1 MSPTHYPTPSLN
13 HHRPRARVVFT
24 SIATS
29 ILAITLQ
36 ACSGS
41 PGGDGGTPPPAVTA
55 TSTFNVKDAVVLYTT
70 ATPISTAQLQTQTG
84 LAAKSPTPG
93 IPTFIDGRTNPSPIA
108 NNPNPNNPNN
118 ANTKPPLIAALSTN
132 SKAFNLVSVDSNG
145 ISHQAIESIYLNRVL
160 YTLRPPVNNGITGKA
175 LGDPHVY
182 IAFSSQAFDADANDY
197 SEFIRKNAAQPCALY
212 AVNTSTNAPACV
224 LANVEPVPFFDNSND
239 GSFDTSNR
247 KSMQFDAEGN
257 IYLAGYPFTVGNER
271 VAKSSKA
278 RLYKIQKGSFLA
290 TPLTQDNESVAFF
303 TVLGSGD
310 PVVALKRDTG
320 SGVDLALIQT
330 KNTPATR
337 HNIAFNLSQPFVN
350 VDTYRSLIY
359 GSDAG
364 TDINLVRTSSAGVER
379 ASLDYYAPNNA
390 SGSHHSLQSGG
401 KTYTGLKPRRVIA
414 GDDGKFYTVY
424 TATATDGSSDKTL
437 LVYQTLPFARDPV
450 VAIPFTGD
458 WWAWLKS
465 RPIQV
470 KRGLLYH
477 HATLDRAN
485 SGYIDI
491 IKVVR
496 LNDGKTQT
504 LLADR
509 NYRIDNWKALGD
521 TLYFSGLENSS
532 NKVIQGQVNTKRIAQ
547 QSDWSSQAWAA
558 FTPVNTSTSASALSA
573 SFAVQ
578 DLESLAPQQPLS
590 DTGLQPAVL
599 AFDSTEK
606 TALISFTKYM
616 DKPAV
621 EGLLQASP
629 KEGGAASALFPLWA
643 YQNVYL
649 VYDTSNGLKDGL
661 ADAQTSGLPVGG
673 KSYELGSTESLP
685 DAYGW
690 STPPIS
696 YKVVEKQNGV
706 YGLYVPASLLI
717 TSQPSDQT
725 VTAGQTASF
734 AVAATATAGSGTVRY
749 QWKKNGADIKDATYS
764 SYTTPATVLDDD
776 SAIYAVAVSNAD
788 GTLMSSNVTLYVTPA
803 IANAVPAPVISSQP
817 ASQTINAG
825 QTATF
830 NVSATHGSLTY
841 QWKKNSV
848 DIPDATN
855 SSYTTVATSFADN
868 GAVFTVNVSNATGSV
883 SSGGAVL
890 TVNSPPVITTQPAS
904 QSVTAGQT
912 ATFTVAVTGTEPL
925 AYQWRKNGSNISGAT
940 LSSYTTPETVGA
952 DSGAVFTVAV
962 SNAFGSVVS
971 GGAVVTVNAQIDY
984 GGTYS
989 CTFDG
994 DDKGT
999 ITAVA
1004 PSPFGDFSTC
1014 SGKSTN
1020 GGVFSCT
1027 GRIASN
1033 GVISGNTS
1041 TGTVLTGNAVGGAD
1055 NAAAQGSWS
1064 SASYRGTFACTRS
1077 RAAASRYSLVA
1088 NGSGGFYDKTECVMD
1103 NSTGLVWEGKTA
1115 SGSRAGYSYTNFDD
1129 ANSAQY
1135 WNGSAYV
1142 NPTQAV
1148 IDASTNSIGYKNSV
1162 NTSALCGYTDWR
1174 LPTKEELQGILASS
1188 GSPRIDTTWF
1198 PHTQVNYYWSSSPY
1212 VGVSHGAWGVGFS
1225 IGYVNG
1231 NYYRDYGF
1239 AVRLVRTTLAVNPA
1253 SVAPAITAPPFSQS
1267 VIAGYAATFT
1277 VTASGTAPL
1286 GYQWKKNGSDISG
1299 ATSSSYRTPA
1309 TSSADNGAVYS
1320 VTVSNSAGTV
1330 TSNSATLTV
1339 NPAPVAPS
1347 FTVQP
1352 ASQSVSAG
1360 QSATFTATAT
1370 GTAPLSYQWKK
1381 NGNTIAGAT
1390 ASSYTTAA
1398 TSVADSGAVFTVVV
1412 SNSLG
1417 SDTSNSA
1424 TLTVNPASVA
1434 PAITAQPA
1442 SQSVITGETA
1452 SFSVTA
1458 SGTAPLGYQWKLNGI
1473 DISGATSSTYTTPV
1487 TVIGDNGRVFTVVV
1501 SNGTGTVT
1509 SSNATLS
1516 VFATKYSEV
1525 ANASGGTYARTEC
1538 VKDNITGLVWEGKN
1552 PGNSPSGTARLATST
1567 YTNYDDVSS
1576 AQKLSGATYVNPT
1589 QADIDDST
1597 NSIGYRD
1604 SVRASGLCG
1613 YTDWRLPT
1621 KEELLGIVDTSK
1633 ASSPYI
1639 DTVWFP
1645 NMPAAP
1651 IYWTSSPLDHRLW
1664 GSIATGYAWYID
1676 FYTADTLAEPRTDSS
1691 VRSGI
1696 GLEKVRLVRP

>member
-1 MSPTHYPTPSLN
+1 MSPTHNP
-13 HHRPRARVVFT
+13 RPRIVFT
-24 SIATS
+24 SIAAG

-84 LAAKSPTPG
+84 LAAKSPTSG
-93 IPTFIDGRTNPSPIA
+93 IPTFIDGRTNPNPF
-108 NNPNPNNPNN
+108 NNNTNNTNI
-118 ANTKPPLIAALSTN
+118 TQPPLIAALSTN

-145 ISHQAIESIYLNRVL
+145 VSHQTIESIYLNRVL

-212 AVNTSTNAPACV
+212 AVNTSNNSPACV

-257 IYLAGYPFTVGNER
+257 IYLAGYPFTVGNDR

-330 KNTPATR
+330 KTSPATR

-590 DTGLQPAVL
+590 DTGLQPAIL

-673 KSYELGSTESLP
+673 KSYELGSTDNLP

-696 YKVVEKQNGV
+696 YKVVEKQNGI

-749 QWKKNGADIKDATYS
+749 QWKKNGADIKDATNS

-890 TVNSPPVITTQPAS
+890 TVNSPPVISTQPAN

-940 LSSYTTPETVGA
+940 SSSYTTPETVGA

-1115 SGSRAGYSYTNFDD
+1115 SPATSRLGTSYYTNYDST
-1129 ANSAQY
+1129 NIPQKY
-1135 WNGSAYV
+1135 QGNVYV
-1142 NPTQAV
+1142 TQTE
-1148 IDASTNSIGYKNSV
+1148 IDARTNSIGYKNSV
-1162 NTSALCGYTDWR
+1162 NASALCGYTDWR
-1174 LPTKEELQGILASS
+1174 MPTKEELQGIKVS
-1188 GSPRIDTTWF
+1188 GSHPTIDSAWF
-1198 PHTQVNYYWSSSPY
+1198 PNTQAYFYWSSSPY
-1212 VGVSHGAWGVGFS
+1212 VGVSNDAWVVDFATSIVLNHG
-1225 IGYVNG
+1225 
-1231 NYYRDYGF
+1231 RDYSRNF
-1239 AVRLVRTTLAVNPA
+1239 VRLVRTTLAVNPA
-1253 SVAPAITAPPFSQS
+1253 PVAPAITAPPASQS
-1267 VIAGYAATFT
+1267 VIAGQSATFT

-1299 ATSSSYRTPA
+1299 ATSSIYTTPA

-1330 TSNSATLTV
+1330 TSNSATLTA

-1412 SNSLG
+1412 SNSVG
-1417 SDTSNSA
+1417 SVTSNSA

-1458 SGTAPLGYQWKLNGI
+1458 TGTAPLSYQWKKNGS
-1473 DISGATSSTYTTPV
+1473 DISGATSSSFTTAA
-1487 TVIGDNGRVFTVVV
+1487 TVIGDSGAVFTVVV

-1509 SSNATLS
+1509 SSSATLS

-1538 VKDNITGLVWEGKN
+1538 VKDNITGLIWEGKTA
-1552 PGNSPSGTARLATST
+1552 SPATSRLGTST
-1567 YTNYDDVSS
+1567 YTNYDGDGHGQKSGGGNAS
-1576 AQKLSGATYVNPT
+1576 AAEIN
-1589 QADIDDST
+1589 AST
-1597 NSIGYRD
+1597 NSIGYKN
-1604 SVRASGLCG
+1604 SVNTSALCG
-1613 YTDWRLPT
+1613 YTDWRMPT
-1621 KEELLGIVDTSK
+1621 KEELEGILASSGSPRIDTAWFPNTRASFYWS
-1633 ASSPYI
+1633 SSPY
-1639 DTVWFP
+1639 VG
-1645 NMPAAP
+1645 
-1651 IYWTSSPLDHRLW
+1651 
-1664 GSIATGYAWYID
+1664 GSVNAWYVGFNEGYVGGSD
-1676 FYTADTLAEPRTDSS
+1676 GVRFY
-1691 VRSGI
+1691 
-1696 GLEKVRLVRP
+1696 GLHVRLVR

>member
-1 MSPTHYPTPSLN
+1 MFPFHKSTPSHR
-13 HHRPRARVVFT
+13 HHRPHTKISFT
-24 SIATS
+24 ALSS

-93 IPTFIDGRTNPSPIA
+93 IPTFIDGRTNPNPFNNSA
-108 NNPNPNNPNN
+108 NNPNPNITNN
-118 ANTKPPLIAALSTN
+118 ANTNTALIAALSTN

-160 YTLRPPVNNGITGKA
+160 YTLRPPVNNAITGKA

-257 IYLAGYPFTVGNER
+257 IYLAGYPFTVGNDR

-558 FTPVNTSTSASALSA
+558 FTPVSTSTSASALSA

-673 KSYELGSTESLP
+673 KSYELGSTDNLP

-749 QWKKNGADIKDATYS
+749 QWKKNGADIKDATNS

-890 TVNSPPVITTQPAS
+890 TVNSPPVITTQPAN

-952 DSGAVFTVAV
+952 DNGAVFTVAV

-971 GGAVVTVNAQIDY
+971 GGAVVTVN
-984 GGTYS
+984 
-989 CTFDG
+989 
-994 DDKGT
+994 
-999 ITAVA
+999 
-1004 PSPFGDFSTC
+1004 SP
-1014 SGKSTN
+1014 
-1020 GGVFSCT
+1020 
-1027 GRIASN
+1027 
-1033 GVISGNTS
+1033 
-1041 TGTVLTGNAVGGAD
+1041 
-1055 NAAAQGSWS
+1055 AAG
-1064 SASYRGTFACTRS
+1064 
-1077 RAAASRYSLVA
+1077 RYSLVA

-1115 SGSRAGYSYTNFDD
+1115 SGYRAGTNGYTNYDD
-1129 ANSAQY
+1129 ASSTLK
-1135 WNGSAYV
+1135 WVNGTYIWVKATAAEI
-1142 NPTQAV
+1142 NT
-1148 IDASTNSIGYKNSV
+1148 STNSIGYRNAV
-1162 NTSALCGYTDWR
+1162 NASALCGYTDWR
-1174 LPTKEELQGILASS
+1174 LPTKEELQGILESS
-1188 GSPRIDTTWF
+1188 GSPRIDTTWYPNTLATF
-1198 PHTQVNYYWSSSPY
+1198 YWSSSTT
-1212 VGVSHGAWGVGFS
+1212 VDRSGDAWGVYF
-1225 IGYVNG
+1225 YNG
-1231 NYYRDYGF
+1231 SVYYSLRSYDGGS
-1239 AVRLVRTTLAVNPA
+1239 VRLVRTTLSVNPA

-1267 VIAGYAATFT
+1267 VIAGSSATFT

-1299 ATSSSYRTPA
+1299 ATSSIYTTPA

-1320 VTVSNSAGTV
+1320 VAVSNSAGTV

-1412 SNSLG
+1412 SNSVG
-1417 SDTSNSA
+1417 SVTSSSA

-1458 SGTAPLGYQWKLNGI
+1458 SGTAPLGYQWKKNGS
-1473 DISGATSSTYTTPV
+1473 DISGATSRSFTTAA
-1487 TVIGDNGRVFTVVV
+1487 TVIGDNGAVFTVVV
-1501 SNGTGTVT
+1501 SNSVGTVT
-1509 SSNATLS
+1509 SNSATLT
-1516 VFATKYSEV
+1516 VTNAAAGRYSLV
-1525 ANASGGTYARTEC
+1525 ANASGGTYALTEC
-1538 VKDNITGLVWEGKN
+1538 VKDNTTGLVWEGKTA
-1552 PGNSPSGTARLATST
+1552 SPATSRLETST
-1567 YTNYDDVSS
+1567 YTNYDDVNS
-1576 AQKLSGATYVNPT
+1576 AQKSNGTNPT
-1589 QADIDDST
+1589 QTEVDASS
-1597 NSIGYRD
+1597 NSIGYKN
-1604 SVRASGLCG
+1604 SVNASALCG

-1621 KEELLGIVDTSK
+1621 KEELHGIVVSANYPTIDTTWFPNTQVNYYWS
-1633 ASSPYI
+1633 SSPYVGYS
-1639 DTVWFP
+1639 DSAWFVYFD
-1645 NMPAAP
+1645 NG
-1651 IYWTSSPLDHRLW
+1651 YVS
-1664 GSIATGYAWYID
+1664 GSNRGYN
-1676 FYTADTLAEPRTDSS
+1676 LH
-1691 VRSGI
+1691 
-1696 GLEKVRLVRP
+1696 VRLVR